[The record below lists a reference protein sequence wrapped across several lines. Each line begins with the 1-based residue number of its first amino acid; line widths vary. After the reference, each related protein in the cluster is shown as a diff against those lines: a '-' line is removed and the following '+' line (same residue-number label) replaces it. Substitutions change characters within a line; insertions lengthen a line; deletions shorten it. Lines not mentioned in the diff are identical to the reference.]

1 MKKYL
6 LILLVSAFIFGCKDH
21 EAENKIAKLQHEKD
35 SLQSMSNSKDSSIN
49 TFVNSF
55 NDIEANLDS
64 VKKHQSLITLSS
76 KNKGEMSS
84 NAKDRINEDIRMIN
98 ELMDENKKKL
108 AYLNEKLRQSD
119 YKMSS
124 LEKMISTLKAQL
136 ISKDSELV
144 DLNKQLLAVNAN
156 VVQLKSNIEEL
167 KANGEKQAQTIQE
180 QTNLLNTAYYIVGTY
195 KELKAKKVL
204 DKDGGFLGIGSSE
217 KVKPDFN
224 QNAFTKIDIT
234 QTNNITIEHKK
245 AELMPL
251 FPEGSYRLEKND
263 KKVFTKLI
271 ITNPDKF
278 WEASKYLV
286 IVTD

>member
-6 LILLVSAFIFGCKDH
+6 LILIVSAFIFGCKDH

-35 SLQSMSNSKDSSIN
+35 SLQSMSNAKDSSIN

-55 NDIEANLDS
+55 NDIETNLDS

-76 KNKGEMSS
+76 RNKGEMSS
-84 NAKDRINEDIRMIN
+84 NSKDRINEDIKMIN

-136 ISKDSELV
+136 MSKDSELV

-167 KANGEKQAQTIQE
+167 KASGEKQAQTISE
-180 QTNLLNTAYYIVGTY
+180 KTNQLNTAYYVVGTY

-204 DKDGGFLGIGSSE
+204 DKDGGFLGMGASE
-217 KVKPDFN
+217 KIKSDFN
-224 QNAFTKIDIT
+224 QNAFTRIDIT
-234 QTNNITIEHKK
+234 QTNNITIESKK
-245 AELMPL
+245 ADLITTHPA
-251 FPEGSYRLEKND
+251 GSFKLDKNS
-263 KKVFTKLI
+263 KKVYEKLI

>member
-6 LILLVSAFIFGCKDH
+6 LILILSAFIFGCKDH

-76 KNKGEMSS
+76 RNKGELST
-84 NAKDRINEDIRMIN
+84 NAKDRINEDIKMIN

-156 VVQLKSNIEEL
+156 VVQLKSNIAEL
-167 KANGEKQAQTIQE
+167 KATGEKQAQTISE
-180 QTNLLNTAYYIVGTY
+180 QTNQLNTAYYVVGTY
-195 KELKAKKVL
+195 KELKNKKVL
-204 DKDGGFLGIGSSE
+204 DKDGGLLGIGSTE
-217 KVKPDFN
+217 KVKSDFN
-224 QNAFTKIDIT
+224 QNAFTRIDVT
-234 QTNNITIEHKK
+234 QTNNITIESKK
-245 AELMPL
+245 ADLITTHPAS
-251 FPEGSYRLEKND
+251 SYKLEKND
-263 KKVFTKLI
+263 KKVFTKLV

>member
-6 LILLVSAFIFGCKDH
+6 LILIVSAFIFGCKDH
-21 EAENKIAKLQHEKD
+21 ESENKIAMLQHEKD
-35 SLQSMSNSKDSSIN
+35 SLQSMSNAKDSSIN

-55 NDIEANLDS
+55 NDIETNLDS

-76 KNKGEMSS
+76 RNKGEMSS
-84 NAKDRINEDIRMIN
+84 NAKDRINEDIKMIN

-108 AYLNEKLRQSD
+108 AYLNEKVRQSD

-156 VVQLKSNIEEL
+156 VVQLKSNIAEL
-167 KANGEKQAQTIQE
+167 KATGEKQTQTIND
-180 QTNLLNTAYYIVGTY
+180 QTSQLNTAYYVVGTY
-195 KELKAKKVL
+195 KDLKAKKVL
-204 DKDGGFLGIGSSE
+204 DKDGGLLGIGSTE
-217 KVKPDFN
+217 KVKVDFN
-224 QNAFTKIDIT
+224 QNAFTRIDIT
-234 QTNNITIEHKK
+234 QTNNITIESKK
-245 AELMPL
+245 AELITTHPAS
-251 FPEGSYRLEKND
+251 SYKLEKND
-263 KKVFTKLI
+263 KKVFTKLV

>member
-6 LILLVSAFIFGCKDH
+6 LILIVSAFIFGCKDH
-21 EAENKIAKLQHEKD
+21 ESENKIAMLQHEKD
-35 SLQSMSNSKDSSIN
+35 SLQSMSNAKDSSIN

-55 NDIEANLDS
+55 NDIETNLDS

-76 KNKGEMSS
+76 RNKGEMSS
-84 NAKDRINEDIRMIN
+84 NAKDRINEDIKMIN

-156 VVQLKSNIEEL
+156 VVQLKSNIAEL
-167 KANGEKQAQTIQE
+167 KATGEKQTQTIND
-180 QTNLLNTAYYIVGTY
+180 QTSQLNTAYYVVGTY
-195 KELKAKKVL
+195 KDLKAKKVL
-204 DKDGGFLGIGSSE
+204 DKDGGLLGIGSTE
-217 KVKPDFN
+217 KVKVDFN
-224 QNAFTKIDIT
+224 QNAFTRIDIT
-234 QTNNITIEHKK
+234 QTNNITIESKK
-245 AELMPL
+245 AELITTHPAS
-251 FPEGSYRLEKND
+251 SYKLEKND
-263 KKVFTKLI
+263 KKVFTKLV